1 MDEFFANCPACGSK
15 QRHTV
20 LKFKEKDL
28 AIVKCSICGCLH
40 HAKPEK
46 TESGVMLMVS
56 QGGVVHKN
64 LAKFDKRK
72 VFKKGDLI
80 THNDKRYE
88 VRSVEDKSGGHS
100 DRLAASETRNVYL
113 VPYEKKL
120 AISVHQPD
128 GKTVSYKLE
137 KPKDEEIKLGDVLKL
152 EKKKIEVTRITSL
165 SGEVKKAKAA
175 DILAIT
181 GKSL

>member
-1 MDEFFANCPACGSK
+1 MDEFFAKCPACGSK

-28 AIVKCSICGCLH
+28 AIVKCSKCGCLH

-46 TESGVMLMVS
+46 TESGVMLMMS
-56 QGGVVHKN
+56 QGGVVRKS
-64 LAKFDKRK
+64 LKSFDKRK
-72 VFKKGDLI
+72 VFKKGEVI

-100 DRLAASETRNVYL
+100 DRLAASEARNVYL
-113 VPYEKKL
+113 VPYEKRL
-120 AISVHQPD
+120 AVSIHQPD

-137 KPKDEEIKLGDVLKL
+137 TPKDEEIRLGEVIKI

-165 SGEVKKAKAA
+165 SGDVKKAKAA
-175 DILAIT
+175 DILALT
-181 GKSL
+181 GRAM